1 MSALRARLR
10 SAAPLHARHRVARGS
25 VARGFT
31 LIEVLVVTMLIAAIS
46 VVVLGLMTGGMD
58 GVRLRTATK
67 QIAAELRH
75 ARAQAIATGTVQRFV
90 IVPDART
97 WRGAKDHHGDLPKQL
112 DVTFLGVREVQARR
126 GEGVILFFEDGAST
140 GGRIQL
146 RVNKAVMNVDVA
158 WLTGEIGIHRGEAE
172 R

>member
-1 MSALRARLR
+1 MSALRARRRSPALR
-10 SAAPLHARHRVARGS
+10 PARFRAAQ
-25 VARGFT
+25 GFT

-46 VVVLGLMTGGMD
+46 VVVLGMMTGGMD
-58 GVRLRTATK
+58 GVRLRAATK
-67 QIAAELRH
+67 EIAAELRH

-97 WRGAKDHHGDLPKQL
+97 WQGAKAHHGTLPKQL

-146 RVNKAVMNVDVA
+146 RVKKAVMNVDVA